1 MHSSNAI
8 SFTLIHQANTSSSS
22 PSSLPSSTT
31 TTNSTFSRSYQAS
44 KGGQKMPCI
53 SGSYHTKPRI
63 KNATQLVLYLS
74 IKQAQHHYYRH
85 HLDHHNL
92 LQQKDDKRM
101 VCIRWNI
108 PWALARLYPKCR
120 LATLSVGGRRIRLCT
135 ISIKEDHQ
143 RWISTAT

>member
-1 MHSSNAI
+1 MQSVLHLSIKQTHHHHHHHHYHTQQQQRHQHSHDHI
-8 SFTLIHQANTSSSS
+8 IQAKEDK
-22 PSSLPSSTT
+22 
-31 TTNSTFSRSYQAS
+31 R
-44 KGGQKMPCI
+44 MPCI
-53 SGSYHTKPRI
+53 SGSYHTEPRI
-63 KNATQLVLYLS
+63 KNATRNS
-74 IKQAQHHYYRH
+74 FIFIHQASTAHHYYRH

-120 LATLSVGGRRIRLCT
+120 LATLSADGRRIR
-135 ISIKEDHQ
+135 IKEDHQ

>member
-1 MHSSNAI
+1 MQSVLHLSIKHHHHHHHHYHPQQQQRHQHSHDHI
-8 SFTLIHQANTSSSS
+8 IQAKEDK
-22 PSSLPSSTT
+22 
-31 TTNSTFSRSYQAS
+31 R
-44 KGGQKMPCI
+44 MPCI
-53 SGSYHTKPRI
+53 SGSYHTKPKI

-74 IKQAQHHYYRH
+74 IEQAQHHYYRH

-143 RWISTAT
+143 RWISTAA